1 LKGETIV
8 SKENAGD
15 AFHRLRHMFSSD
27 ETVREHLYKILN
39 SLSVNSVFL
48 EKHADYFDK
57 ATENERKL
65 RRKIIQTKINE
76 IESKGGKTNYQDMYE
91 MSGIVESLWITV
103 SQNQKLTES
112 FIEKY
117 SDKLNWDS
125 LVRYQSLSDG
135 LMRKHSDK
143 LNWWT
148 VAYFQKYSEEFLIE
162 FFDEIIGATQSDAN
176 RYKNGSFLSIEKVS
190 DPRLELLL
198 KMKGLMP

>member
-1 LKGETIV
+1 LKGETTV
-8 SKENAGD
+8 SKENEGD

-27 ETVREHLYKILN
+27 KTEREHLYKILS
-39 SLSVNSVFL
+39 SLSVNSNFL
-48 EKHADYFDK
+48 EKHADYFDE
-57 ATENERKL
+57 ATKNEKIL
-65 RRKIIQTKINE
+65 RGKIIQEKINE
-76 IESKGGKTNYQDMYE
+76 IESKGGKTNYQDMHE
-91 MSGIVESLWITV
+91 MYGIVESLWSKI
-103 SQNQKLTES
+103 SGFQKLTES

-135 LMRKHSDK
+135 FMRKHSDK
-143 LNWWT
+143 LNWWA

-162 FFDEIIGATQSDAN
+162 FFDEIIGATQSNVN